1 MNSNSYEEIKRFR
14 PDIEGLRGVA
24 ALAVISYHL
33 QVHPFEGGFIGV
45 DIFFIISGFL
55 ITRLVYEAQ
64 QQRSFTYLGFV
75 KSRFSR
81 LYPALIFC
89 LTITFIGGFLLLSP
103 IHFIPFAESLVYA
116 ILGTSNFYFLSQA
129 GYFDLSSYLK
139 PLLHTWTLSVEW
151 QFYLLWPFLV
161 CMVPKSN
168 PKKAFLILA
177 GLTVILFLIQEAI
190 YRLPN
195 SSLCQKSSTVLCR
208 DGGESIYFLMPS
220 RAFEFLIGAAT
231 TFFPFA
237 KFSKLGAT
245 FLNFIS
251 VGAILALAI
260 LIDPAD
266 KFPSFLGLAVCIFAG
281 IIILTPRGY
290 TSFIL
295 ENCVIRFAG
304 RISYSLYLFHWPV
317 IVLWRYIDTKITL
330 IDNVIMV
337 LIFTFF
343 CDYFL
348 LSI

>member
-1 MNSNSYEEIKRFR
+1 M
-14 PDIEGLRGVA
+14 
-24 ALAVISYHL
+24 AVLPSMA
-33 QVHPFEGGFIGV
+33 
-45 DIFFIISGFL
+45 FFWF
-55 ITRLVYEAQ
+55 AW
-64 QQRSFTYLGFV
+64 
-75 KSRFSR
+75 SRNQ
-81 LYPALIFC
+81 I
-89 LTITFIGGFLLLSP
+89 
-103 IHFIPFAESLVYA
+103 
-116 ILGTSNFYFLSQA
+116 
-129 GYFDLSSYLK
+129 
-139 PLLHTWTLSVEW
+139 
-151 QFYLLWPFLV
+151 
-161 CMVPKSN
+161 

-343 CDYFL
+343 ATISYFL
-348 LSI
+348 FEVRRPTDKLMSFANRNVRTGFTAMCLSTISFHGMANNGWTWRSVLPDDHLATESPQDLHKRYYGGYFNPLPSNKSPQYILSGDSYGATTPLA